1 MCEDRKALRLWYCD
15 NRTQERVEAMT
26 YLENAAQVANE
37 SDIAV
42 QVLLSRENTDLELIP
57 LWPRLDAYIAPE
69 VFTARQL
76 RSVGVVGIRG
86 LQPLSVW
93 KEPLPPQVI
102 NGVCDAFI
110 DYIRVL
116 LGKSLVDLYEAAQ
129 AAEIAELERLFCIPD
144 TRPN

>member
-1 MCEDRKALRLWYCD
+1 
-15 NRTQERVEAMT
+15 MT
-26 YLENAAQVANE
+26 YLENAAQVARE

-57 LWPRLDAYIAPE
+57 LRPRLDAYIAPE

-110 DYIRVL
+110 EYIRVL
-116 LGKSLVDLYEAAQ
+116 LGKSLVDLYEDLYEAAQ

>member
-1 MCEDRKALRLWYCD
+1 
-15 NRTQERVEAMT
+15 MT

-42 QVLLSRENTDLELIP
+42 QVLLSRENTDLELIS
-57 LWPRLDAYIAPE
+57 LRPRLDAYIAPE
-69 VFTARQL
+69 VFTSRQL

-93 KEPLPPQVI
+93 KEPLPHQVI

-110 DYIRVL
+110 EYIRVL
-116 LGKSLVDLYEAAQ
+116 LGKSLADLYEAAQ